1 MLALGRL
8 KGGRRR
14 PLHTSHALR
23 LAPRPAPTGH
33 QELRFDAGD
42 GAAKAALIVR
52 CLAYALAV
60 ELLAGRAEEGNAA
73 LPR

>member
-1 MLALGRL
+1 VALDACCFL
-8 KGGRRR
+8 C
-14 PLHTSHALR
+14 
-23 LAPRPAPTGH
+23 
-33 QELRFDAGD
+33 FDAGD